1 MPKLVVEHIS
11 KSFEYKKI
19 LNDLSFYVDE
29 NEIVS
34 IVGPSG
40 VGKSTLFNIIAGL
53 LTPSQG
59 EVYLDGKSILNQPGN
74 VSYMLQ
80 KDLLLP
86 YKTIE
91 QNVALPLLLKS
102 VAKKQALI
110 RANELLKDFGFE
122 MVNKS
127 YPDELSGGMR
137 QRIALLR
144 TYLFSDNLILLDE
157 PFSAL
162 DTFTKAEIQSWYLKV
177 HGNLGLTTLFI
188 THDIDEAIKLS
199 NRVYVLRGSQANS
212 LASVEI
218 DSKFKKKD
226 NFLLSKEFLKYKRE
240 IINSLDK

>member
-1 MPKLVVEHIS
+1 MPKLVVDNIS

-19 LNDLSFYVDE
+19 LNNLNFYVDE
-29 NEIVS
+29 HEMVS

-53 LTPSQG
+53 IEPSQG
-59 EVYLDGKSILNQPGN
+59 DVYLDGKSILNQPGN

-86 YKTIE
+86 YKTVE
-91 QNVALPLLLKS
+91 QNVALPLLLKG
-102 VAKKQALI
+102 VNRKQAI
-110 RANELLKDFGFE
+110 VQADELLKDFGFE
-122 MVNKS
+122 TVKKS

-162 DTFTKAEIQSWYLKV
+162 DTFTKSEIQSWYLKV
-177 HGNLGLTTLFI
+177 HRNLGLTTLFI

-212 LASVEI
+212 LSSI
-218 DSKFKKKD
+218 DINSDFKNID
-226 NFLLSKEFLKYKRE
+226 DFLLSDTFLNYKKE
-240 IINSLDK
+240 IINSLNE